1 MSRRLVTSF
10 GAAVACLALSCGS
23 RSPYWNTAPGAA
35 GSIGLNSGVALLD
48 SANSRLVM
56 LTAVAGDE
64 LGPLQSVPVGHN
76 VAAEIPSPD
85 GTSLL
90 VLSTGDSLS
99 GTPSAEPA
107 SLTLV
112 APATSA
118 TTGSAFS
125 SQRYVMQAPMPNLA
139 VDPLGTYA
147 VGYIGASGQST
158 FLQNKNEIVIFDLTR
173 APSTTAPL
181 NPVFRSL
188 RSFGGTPQQLT
199 FTPKLLMPANLAYGA
214 TRRLLVVESEIDV
227 TLLDLDDAFKP
238 VPPSEITVRLT
249 SGMTSQQITPAGV
262 AVDPGDSAQSLLPRI
277 AVASSN
283 DSNVFTLTL
292 EAATPSGPTD
302 DDFLPS
308 LNLTDVGGIP
318 SNIAF
323 VKTDAGSRLAAL
335 VPSTESAVLVEPDTS
350 VTTSVALP
358 QPYTNLSLVTS
369 AVDPTATG
377 DVAMLWNASTQ
388 GEGGALATG
397 SAGVALWSLSKSV
410 GQPYGSIDVLDV
422 APAIE
427 KVLDVGGQNPEL
439 KILQLTGGTG
449 FYVLDLGDGT
459 AAPLETSETATL
471 EVAPDGGR
479 LWAFAFGGTNLGVI
493 DFAASDA
500 LSTLAPIQLSTALP
514 IDAVYDVARADGGR
528 SLIAIHDEGTVGA
541 TVFDAL
547 NPTQTPPHQ
556 ASAILLEAP

>member
-238 VPPSEITVRLT
+238 VPR
-249 SGMTSQQITPAGV
+249 A
-262 AVDPGDSAQSLLPRI
+262 R
-277 AVASSN
+277 
-283 DSNVFTLTL
+283 
-292 EAATPSGPTD
+292 
-302 DDFLPS
+302 LPS
-308 LNLTDVGGIP
+308 
-318 SNIAF
+318 A
-323 VKTDAGSRLAAL
+323 SRA
-335 VPSTESAVLVEPDTS
+335 E
-350 VTTSVALP
+350 
-358 QPYTNLSLVTS
+358 
-369 AVDPTATG
+369 
-377 DVAMLWNASTQ
+377 
-388 GEGGALATG
+388 
-397 SAGVALWSLSKSV
+397 
-410 GQPYGSIDVLDV
+410 
-422 APAIE
+422 
-427 KVLDVGGQNPEL
+427 
-439 KILQLTGGTG
+439 
-449 FYVLDLGDGT
+449 
-459 AAPLETSETATL
+459 
-471 EVAPDGGR
+471 
-479 LWAFAFGGTNLGVI
+479 
-493 DFAASDA
+493 
-500 LSTLAPIQLSTALP
+500 
-514 IDAVYDVARADGGR
+514 
-528 SLIAIHDEGTVGA
+528 
-541 TVFDAL
+541 
-547 NPTQTPPHQ
+547 
-556 ASAILLEAP
+556 

>member
-1 MSRRLVTSF
+1 MSRTIGLGV

-23 RSPYWNTAPGAA
+23 RSPYWNTAPGAT

-48 SANSRLVM
+48 STNSRLVM

-76 VAAEIPSPD
+76 VAAEVASPD

-90 VLSTGDSLS
+90 VLSMGDSQQ
-99 GTPSAEPA
+99 GAPSAEAP

-112 APATSA
+112 APAAAA
-118 TTGSAFS
+118 TASGFT
-125 SQRYVMQAPMPNLA
+125 SQRYAMQVPMPNLA
-139 VDPLGTYA
+139 VDPIGKYA
-147 VGYIGASGQST
+147 VAYTGASGQAT
-158 FLQNKNEIVIFDLTR
+158 FLQNKNEIVIFDLSR
-173 APSTTAPL
+173 PPSTTAPQ

-199 FTPKLLMPANLAYGA
+199 FTPPLSMPTGWTYAA

-227 TLLDLDDAFKP
+227 TLLDLDDAFNA

-249 SGMTSQQITPAGV
+249 SGTTSQQITPAGV
-262 AVDPGDSAQSLLPRI
+262 AVDPGNSAQSLPPRI

-283 DSNVFTLTL
+283 DTNVFTLTL
-292 EAATPSGPTD
+292 EAATPGGPTD

-308 LNLTDVGGIP
+308 LNLTDVGGVP
-318 SNIAF
+318 SEIAF

-377 DVAMLWNASTQ
+377 DVAMLWNASTP
-388 GEGGALATG
+388 GVGSALATG

-422 APAIE
+422 APEIE

-449 FYVLDLGDGT
+449 FYVLDLSDGT

-471 EVAPDGGR
+471 EVAPDGAR
-479 LWAFAFGGTNLGVI
+479 LWAFALGGTNLGVI
-493 DFAASDA
+493 DFAATDA

-514 IDAVYDVARADGGR
+514 IDAVYDVARAGGGR
-528 SLIAIHDEGTVGA
+528 SLIAIHNEGTVGA

-547 NPTQTPPHQ
+547 NPTQTPPHR
-556 ASAILLEAP
+556 ASALLLEAP